1 MQKLF
6 DRFEKFEML
15 QKRDKICDK
24 ITEGNFQTT
33 SGHFRVDRNIPLGS
47 ELTPL
52 SGSRVNNDMKLIF
65 LSFETMDGSIYIT
78 TFDYHVGKFKY
89 PKHLYEISRQKNN
102 PYLPLFNCNE

>member
-24 ITEGNFQTT
+24 ITEGNFPTT

-52 SGSRVNNDMKLIF
+52 SGSRVISGDSNYKRNIKR
-65 LSFETMDGSIYIT
+65 
-78 TFDYHVGKFKY
+78 
-89 PKHLYEISRQKNN
+89 EIN
-102 PYLPLFNCNE
+102 

>member
-24 ITEGNFQTT
+24 ITEGNFPTT

-52 SGSRVNNDMKLIF
+52 SGSRVKEWIINTQTHQIF
-65 LSFETMDGSIYIT
+65 LRLKRKLDLRDS
-78 TFDYHVGKFKY
+78 H
-89 PKHLYEISRQKNN
+89 
-102 PYLPLFNCNE
+102 